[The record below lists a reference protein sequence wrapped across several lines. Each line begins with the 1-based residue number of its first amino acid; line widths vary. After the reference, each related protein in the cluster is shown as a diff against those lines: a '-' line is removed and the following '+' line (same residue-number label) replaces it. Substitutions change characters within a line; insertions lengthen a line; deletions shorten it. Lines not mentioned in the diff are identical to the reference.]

1 MNNIFFF
8 TQRLKEI
15 GDEAL
20 KDVLY
25 LNMNVNEVLEAYN
38 ISGIDPPIMIK
49 ENNMNKGYHTNVMDN
64 GWGNGYVKIIPSHK
78 HYGKGYD
85 DDDIDV
91 RVHGGLTFSEVIPNG
106 DEWPEGHWVGFDTS
120 HSGDNKYRWTKES
133 VLDET
138 KNLFSQLYN
147 IKR

>member
-1 MNNIFFF
+1 MNNINFFAD
-8 TQRLKEI
+8 RLKNI

-20 KDVLY
+20 KEALY
-25 LNMNVNEVLEAYN
+25 LNLNVDDVLLSYEIA
-38 ISGIDPPIMIK
+38 GIPSPIMIK
-49 ENNMNKGYHTNVMDN
+49 KNNMNIGYHTNVMDN

-78 HYGKGYD
+78 HHGKGY
-85 DDDIDV
+85 DDIDV

-120 HSGDNKYRWTKES
+120 HTGDNKYRWTKES

-138 KNLFSQLYN
+138 KDLFSQLYN